1 MTRNDEI
8 TARVGELVAK
18 RRELG
23 DELKRLD
30 EIGDPTP
37 GEISRAERQL
47 AALDKI
53 DDELLTLKSE
63 QREIVRSIAA
73 GGGMYSTENG
83 DGPAAANR
91 SPDLVTRGGDP
102 WAGHRNKGLESGEI
116 VRSDALRAI
125 ERVKG
130 ELVSDDGRA
139 MAQDLIE
146 GGDPQG
152 RDLAAQWA
160 LATSDPLYRAAF
172 DRVVR
177 DPMHGYRSWTSDELD
192 AYRRADL
199 VRTAM
204 SLTDS
209 AGGYMVPF
217 TLDPTIILTNA
228 GVTGTI
234 RSIATKKTTV
244 TDTWN
249 GVTSAGVTAEWL
261 GEAVEAADAS
271 PGFDDLQIT
280 PKKAAA
286 WIFGSYEVL
295 QDSNFSEQLATLL
308 ADAKMRLE
316 EAAFATGNSGATI
329 PRGVVAAV
337 AAVTNSIVTSAA
349 INAFAVADVYR
360 AHDAVQPRGSDTLSW
375 VANRKIYSRIRQFD
389 TAGSGS
395 FWANL
400 GSTVPNQL
408 LGENRYENST
418 MESAVTT
425 SGSVLLLGNFAS
437 YYIVDRVGMS
447 VLYDPV
453 LKSTGNNR
461 PSGQAGWF
469 GFWRVGADVSDPSQF
484 RLLRLHTTATHVPL
498 A

>member
-1 MTRNDEI
+1 MNRMDEI

-18 RRELG
+18 RRRLG
-23 DELKRLD
+23 EELKRLE
-30 EIGDPTP
+30 EINEPDDGQ
-37 GEISRAERQL
+37 IARAERQM
-47 AALDKI
+47 AALDKV
-53 DDELLTLKSE
+53 DDELLELKSE
-63 QREIVRSIAA
+63 QREIVRSIAT
-73 GGGMYSTENG
+73 GGTVENG
-83 DGPAAANR
+83 DGPAAAHR
-91 SPDLVTRGGDP
+91 GPDLVTRGGDP
-102 WAGHRNKGLESGEI
+102 WAGHRNKGLQSGEI

-130 ELVSDDGRA
+130 DLVPDDGRA

-146 GGDPQG
+146 GGDPRG

-160 LATSDPLYRAAF
+160 LATSDPLYRSAF

-192 AYRRADL
+192 AYRRAEL

-217 TLDPTIILTNA
+217 TLDPTIILTNT

-308 ADAKMRLE
+308 ADAKVRLE
-316 EAAFATGNSGATI
+316 EAAFATANTGATV

-337 AAVTNSIVTSAA
+337 AAVTNSIVTSTAV
-349 INAFAVADVYR
+349 NAFAVADVYR
-360 AHDAVQPRGSDTLSW
+360 THDAVQPRGSDTLSW
-375 VANRKIYSRIRQFD
+375 IANRKIYSRIRQFD

-425 SGSVLLLGNFAS
+425 SGSVLLLGNFSS
-437 YYIVDRVGMS
+437 YYIVDRVGTT
-447 VLYDPV
+447 VLYDPI

-461 PSGQAGWF
+461 PTGQAGWF
-469 GFWRVGADVSDPSQF
+469 GFWRVGADVSDPAQF
-484 RLLRLHTTATHVPL
+484 RLLRLHTTATAVPL